1 MNRLAMAVISAAS
14 TFELWD
20 EQIVNQDEAWEALD
34 QVKYILADCSDEE
47 KKILAE
53 TALEAAELFR
63 QMNGKGTE
71 KFCDDFMARF
81 DSVRK

>member
-47 KKILAE
+47 KKYWQKL
-53 TALEAAELFR
+53 L
-63 QMNGKGTE
+63 
-71 KFCDDFMARF
+71 
-81 DSVRK
+81 